1 MTTEL
6 MMIDDLKID
15 KFNPYAIPGEDIFSP
30 GIPVMGGYKTGG
42 AELSWYDPDPDV
54 IPSKDRSPA
63 CDMPSVGDYSVDF
76 CVKKPQVRNI
86 QPGWGLE
93 YDGVPG
99 RVTSA
104 WGLRDPPALPV
115 TIDRALRFMTR
126 NWVMILLLG
135 LLILYL
141 LR

>member
-6 MMIDDLKID
+6 MIIDDLKID

-30 GIPVMGGYKTGG
+30 GIPKMGGYKTGG
-42 AELSWYDPDPDV
+42 AELAWYDPENEPMESKE
-54 IPSKDRSPA
+54 PSPS
-63 CDMPSVGDYSVDF
+63 CEFPSVGDYSIDF

-86 QPGWGLE
+86 QPGWAME

-99 RVTSA
+99 RITSA
-104 WGLRDPPALPV
+104 WGLTNPDAKPITLESV
-115 TIDRALRFMTR
+115 INYMTK
-126 NWVMILLLG
+126 NWVLMLLFALV
-135 LLILYL
+135 IIYL